1 MTRMH
6 GIIFAYGKC
15 PKLQTLVE
23 QRVADSIPY
32 AARYRIVDFT
42 ISNMV
47 RISIRVCWII
57 LAPARTG
64 I

>member
-32 AARYRIVDFT
+32 AARYRIVDFGGHRHST
-42 ISNMV
+42 VPCRRASTT
-47 RISIRVCWII
+47 W
-57 LAPARTG
+57 A
-64 I
+64 

>member
-42 ISNMV
+42 SPIWSM
-47 RISIRVCWII
+47 
-57 LAPARTG
+57 PA
-64 I
+64 